1 MKKASV
7 LFICLLFVGFAA
19 TAQRGGDGNRPDPKV
34 RAEAQAKIMK
44 VDLNLDEAQYQKLL
58 ALNLAQAEKATAKRA
73 EMKDEMEAK
82 REVMKAERE
91 AYQAEL
97 KNILNAEQ
105 FKKHEEMMQERMENR
120 GKRGE
125 NAGDRTKKSRGGS
138 RNLRN

>member
-7 LFICLLFVGFAA
+7 LFISLLFVGFAA
-19 TAQRGGDGNRPDPKV
+19 TAQRGGDGNRPDPKA

-44 VDLNLDEAQYQKLL
+44 VDLNLDETQYQKVL
-58 ALNLAQAEKATAKRA
+58 ALNLAQAEKAIAKRA

-82 REVMKAERE
+82 REAMKAERQ

-97 KNILNAEQ
+97 KNILTAEQ
-105 FKKHEEMMQERMENR
+105 LKKHEEMVQERMENSGTR
-120 GKRGE
+120 GDNQGGK
-125 NAGDRTKKSRGGS
+125 AKKSRGGN